1 MLKYYLDKDRVPYF
15 VCIGTPKNKYD
26 SIGPRIGNSIKKLGY
41 NVMGTMDD
49 PVHALNL
56 KKKLKELDKLDKTKY
71 QIIAVDAVVSKYH
84 YNYKIKNE
92 PCNPGAG
99 LNKKLPKIGEITILV
114 NPFYNRPN
122 LSRFDKKRMLIFNT
136 GFSEI
141 AANLLV
147 SQVVLDIQMS
157 VEGEDPWWENI
168 KEITEKVSA
177 TQTD

>member
-1 MLKYYLDKDRVPYF
+1 MLKYYLDKDRIPYF

-26 SIGPRIGNSIKKLGY
+26 SIGPRIGSSIEKLGY

-99 LNKKLPKIGEITILV
+99 LNKKLPKIGEVTILV

-157 VEGEDPWWENI
+157 IEGEDPWWENI
-168 KEITEKVSA
+168 KEITERVSA